1 MAELFRAEAL
11 AEAQTQ
17 WLGGVL
23 LAPKLS
29 HRLFGFA
36 GAAAAAAIVALLF
49 MADYTRTA
57 RVSGWLVPHEGVV
70 RVLAPRVGV
79 VTALHVA
86 EGTPVH
92 KGEPLLTLSDELQ
105 SAALGATQAAVGR
118 EIAQRHA
125 SLQAE
130 LQQQQQLLGQ
140 QHDALSDR
148 VLAIQAEQAQIER
161 EIKLFAARVAI
172 AERNEKL
179 HREQLKLGYISEMR
193 LQLVHSERLEQV
205 ARLGALQRSR
215 LTLDRELIGAAAEL
229 RDLPLKAGKEI
240 AMLERNLALLA
251 QERAEAEA
259 KREIVVSAPG
269 DGTVTAVEAVVGAGV
284 ATTLPLLS
292 IVPAQSRLEAH
303 LYGPSRAVGFV
314 RPGQRVLLRY
324 RSYPYQRF
332 GHHGGTV
339 ASISRSAVSPG
350 ELPAQLAGLGALTGA
365 AAGTAAEPI
374 YRIVVALASQ
384 TIDGYGETLALQ
396 SGMTLEADISL
407 ERRRLAEWVLDPMQ
421 AITGKWQP

>member
-1 MAELFRAEAL
+1 VPELFRAEAL
-11 AEAQTQ
+11 AESQTQ
-17 WLGGVL
+17 WLGSVL
-23 LAPKLS
+23 LTPKLS
-29 HRLFGFA
+29 HRLFAFA
-36 GAAAAAAIVALLF
+36 GGAAAAAIVALLF

-57 RVSGWLVPHEGVV
+57 RVNGWLVPHEGVV
-70 RVLAPRVGV
+70 RVVAPRVGV

-86 EGTPVH
+86 EGMPVR
-92 KGEPLLTLSDELQ
+92 KGQPLLTLSDELQ

-125 SLQAE
+125 SLQDE
-130 LQQQQQLLGQ
+130 LQQQQQLLQ
-140 QHDALSDR
+140 QQRQALADR
-148 VLAIQAEQAQIER
+148 VEAMQAEQAQIER

-179 HREQLKLGYISEMR
+179 HREQFKVGYISEMR
-193 LQLVHSERLEQV
+193 LQLVQSERLEQV

-215 LTLDRELIGAAAEL
+215 LTLSRELISAAAEL
-229 RDLPLKAGKEI
+229 QDLPLKFGKEI
-240 AMLERNLALLA
+240 ATVERNLAQLA

-259 KREIVVSAPG
+259 KREIVVPAPG
-269 DGTVTAVEAVVGAGV
+269 DGTVTAVEAVLGAGV
-284 ATTLPLLS
+284 GTTLPLLS
-292 IVPAQSRLEAH
+292 IVPAQARLEAH

-332 GHHGGTV
+332 GHHKGTV

-350 ELPAQLAGLGALTGA
+350 DLPAQLAGLGALTGT
-365 AAGTAAEPI
+365 AGSAAEPI

-384 TIDGYGETLALQ
+384 SIQAYGEPLTLQ

-407 ERRRLAEWVLDPMQ
+407 ERRRLAEWVLDPLQ